1 MKKLMIVVGLCLL
14 GITTWAQ
21 SKNTSTE
28 VKDYREV
35 DGKII
40 VEMVVNGVMADFVL
54 DLAGHNAILPEYLE
68 KLNIDPNVR
77 GEFRYDTFQYKR
89 VPVEKSVKIGSMSF
103 GNSVFGNDVSAFV
116 LKDEPYLRKLGVAG
130 VVGSSLFG
138 NVVLTI
144 DSRRKKIT
152 MSSPYRPAYMKLDHR
167 SNMELIAALGV
178 VCPVE
183 LDGVTSS
190 LLLDTWNDGMIVLN
204 AEDFAKFNGKN
215 GNEVKVSVGYGSTE
229 TVAKSKIAGKCHFV
243 KNDFTDVVVAENE
256 SLPRSVLGNGILK
269 KGLVS
274 IDYGKQKVYFQPF
287 DLAEVKD
294 EVMNADE
301 VKVEAGKLN
310 PITREYFLEHVYDYR
325 KSKEFVFKG
334 DKPVVIDFW
343 ATWCGPCMRLI
354 PELEKMAEKYKDQV
368 IFLKVNADKE
378 KELCGMFNVVALPTL
393 FFIPVGGKP
402 IIEVG
407 ATPEK
412 FEEIDKYY
420 ILFIR
425 VFERNG
431 ATT

>member
-1 MKKLMIVVGLCLL
+1 MIMRKLMMILGLSLL
-14 GITTWAQ
+14 SITIWAQ
-21 SKNTSTE
+21 SKNTSVE

-40 VEMVVNGVMADFVL
+40 LEMVVNGVMADFVL
-54 DLAGHNAILPEYLE
+54 DLAGHNAILPEYVE
-68 KLNIDPNVR
+68 KLNIDANVK
-77 GEFRYDTFQYKR
+77 GDFRYDTFQYKR
-89 VPVEKSVKIGSMSF
+89 VPVEKSVNIETISF
-103 GNSVFGNDVSAFV
+103 GNSVFANGVAAFV

-130 VVGSSLFG
+130 IVGGTLFR

-152 MSSPYRPAYMKLDHR
+152 MSNPYRPAYMKLDHR
-167 SNMELIAALGV
+167 SNIEVVTASGI

-183 LDGVTSS
+183 LDGVSYS

-204 AEDFAKFNGKN
+204 SADFAGFNGKG
-215 GNEVKVSVGYGSTE
+215 GNEMKKSVGYAGTDV
-229 TVAKSKIAGKCHFV
+229 VASSKIAGKCRFV
-243 KNDFTDVVVAENE
+243 KSDFTDVAVVENE

-269 KGLVS
+269 QGLVS

-294 EVMNADE
+294 EVTGSNE

-402 IIEVG
+402 IIDVG

-412 FEEIDKYY
+412 YVEIIENQLLKK
-420 ILFIR
+420 
-425 VFERNG
+425 
-431 ATT
+431 

>member
-1 MKKLMIVVGLCLL
+1 MIMKKLMIVMDLCLL
-14 GITTWAQ
+14 SITIWAQ
-21 SKNTSTE
+21 SKNTSVE

-40 VEMVVNGVMADFVL
+40 LEMVVNGVMADFVL
-54 DLAGHNAILPEYLE
+54 DLAGHNAILPEYVG
-68 KLNIDPNVR
+68 KLNIDANVK
-77 GEFRYDTFQYKR
+77 GDFRYNTFQYKR
-89 VPVEKSVKIGSMSF
+89 VPVEKSVNIEAISF
-103 GNSVFGNDVSAFV
+103 GNSVFGNGVAAFV

-130 VVGSSLFG
+130 IVGGTLFR

-152 MSSPYRPAYMKLDHR
+152 MSNPYRPAYMKLDHR
-167 SNMELIAALGV
+167 SNIEVVTASGI

-183 LDGVTSS
+183 LDGVSYS

-204 AEDFAKFNGKN
+204 SADFAGFSGKD
-215 GNEVKVSVGYGSTE
+215 GNEMKKSVGYAGTD
-229 TVAKSKIAGKCHFV
+229 VAASSKIAGKCRFV
-243 KNDFTDVVVAENE
+243 KSDFTDVAVVENE

-269 KGLVS
+269 QGLVS

-294 EVMNADE
+294 EVTGSNE

-402 IIEVG
+402 IIDVG

-412 FEEIDKYY
+412 YVEIIENQLLKK
-420 ILFIR
+420 
-425 VFERNG
+425 
-431 ATT
+431 